1 MASTTAATT
10 TREWDSEAGGGV
22 LAGVLESDCIARQNS
37 MRASAAKS
45 DAGADGAVGESF
57 APQAVPLSAD
67 SQNMRRASVSRILEP
82 DQGLE
87 RLESTCE
94 AFSFP
99 FWSSVQP

>member
-1 MASTTAATT
+1 MDGRGEVGMRGSIAIAHVSRIHRQSRKSPGDFECERIIAT
-10 TREWDSEAGGGV
+10 
-22 LAGVLESDCIARQNS
+22 
-37 MRASAAKS
+37 
-45 DAGADGAVGESF
+45 AGADGAVGESF
-57 APQAVPLSAD
+57 APQAVQLSAD
-67 SQNMRRASVSRILEP
+67 SKNMRRASVSRILEP